1 MHKPIYYPVESKI
14 NGYIDYNDVE
24 KILTIEDLYQE
35 NQKYKEVFDKSIKFI
50 EDTYYSKNTTDIDNI
65 VLSSDKLIKL
75 RKILKDSNNQ
85 QSLGVLLILSKSA
98 NYSQYW
104 KGETMKEVYWK
115 ELLEIFE
122 SDEELKINHETLY
135 KNISL
140 IVKANDTHKEL
151 EELNKELTE
160 LNK

>member
-1 MHKPIYYPVESKI
+1 
-14 NGYIDYNDVE
+14 
-24 KILTIEDLYQE
+24 
-35 NQKYKEVFDKSIKFI
+35 
-50 EDTYYSKNTTDIDNI
+50 
-65 VLSSDKLIKL
+65 
-75 RKILKDSNNQ
+75 
-85 QSLGVLLILSKSA
+85 
-98 NYSQYW
+98 
-104 KGETMKEVYWK
+104 MKEEFWQ

-140 IVKANDTHKEL
+140 IVASTNKHKEL

>member
-1 MHKPIYYPVESKI
+1 
-14 NGYIDYNDVE
+14 
-24 KILTIEDLYQE
+24 
-35 NQKYKEVFDKSIKFI
+35 
-50 EDTYYSKNTTDIDNI
+50 
-65 VLSSDKLIKL
+65 
-75 RKILKDSNNQ
+75 
-85 QSLGVLLILSKSA
+85 
-98 NYSQYW
+98 
-104 KGETMKEVYWK
+104 MKEVYWK

-140 IVKANDTHKEL
+140 IVKANDTHEEL